1 MHRNNDTQTKQTI
14 RYYNL
19 MYAIALSVIAIISI
33 VSQLL
38 IQSYLGNQL
47 HDTHLI
53 NFATRLRSNSQ
64 SLTRLALL
72 LESERSN
79 KTHRKDFQNI
89 LMQLQK
95 THESLQHGNEFLNI
109 PENHNVDMIEL
120 FNIIENPYKEMIDA
134 AWEIVNITAPANRK
148 PLDRKALEEQIDQ
161 LLISEKAYFLGMEMI
176 VFDYDR
182 ISRKNVIFLKKIE
195 LYLLASVIILL
206 LLEAYF
212 IFRPLAKRIR
222 LSFEE
227 LTDSEKNA
235 RALAREIKVA
245 NNVLEKSH
253 QSLRDINFTLEK
265 ATYFV
270 KIDTEGNIIYANDK
284 YCNVTKYEMSGLL
297 GRPLFYNDKT
307 HNENIIYDHI
317 KDPIRR
323 NEVWQGEIF
332 DQASDG
338 TDFWLEVTL
347 MPMIDSKG
355 QLYQFLVIG
364 IDITKR
370 KKTEQELHLLMK
382 EKLENQKE
390 LKKVKLQ
397 SMVAGQEKERKRV
410 AVEIHDGIGQM
421 LTSLRMKIE
430 MLEEEHPIIFEENSD
445 VDNMIRNII
454 GESRRICGEL
464 LPSVLEDFGLKSAIE
479 DLVLSIQQSTNL
491 NIQFID
497 NFELEKT
504 SIDIEMGMFRILQES
519 LNNVMKHA
527 HAENVSVILESDA
540 EFITMEIV
548 DDGVGF
554 NYSTASLLTSD
565 YDANSYGLANMKE
578 RAELLGA
585 KWYLESQV
593 GKGTH
598 ITLEVPILD

>member
-1 MHRNNDTQTKQTI
+1 MSKNTDLQSKQTI

-79 KTHRKDFQNI
+79 RTHRKDFQNI

-95 THESLQHGNEFLNI
+95 THESLKHGNEFLNI
-109 PENHNVDMIEL
+109 PENNNVELIEL
-120 FNIIENPYKEMIDA
+120 FKIIESPYQEMIDA
-134 AWEIVNITAPANRK
+134 AWAIVALTDYNK
-148 PLDRKALEEQIDQ
+148 QKKLDRKGLEKHIDQ

-182 ISRKNVIFLKKIE
+182 ISRKNVISLKKIE
-195 LYLLASVIILL
+195 YYLLASVIILL

-222 LSFEE
+222 QSFEE

-235 RALAREIKVA
+235 HLLAKELKEA
-245 NNVLEKSH
+245 NQILEKSH
-253 QSLRDINFTLEK
+253 HDLRDINFTLEK

-270 KIDTEGNIIYANDK
+270 KIDVEGKVLYANDK
-284 YCNVTKYEMSGLL
+284 YCHITKYEMSGLL
-297 GRPLFYNDKT
+297 GRPLFYNEVT

-317 KDPIRR
+317 QDPIRR

-347 MPMIDSKG
+347 MPVVDTKG
-355 QLYQFLVIG
+355 QPYQYLVIG

-370 KKTEQELHLLMK
+370 KKTEKELHHLMQ
-382 EKLENQKE
+382 EKLKNQQE

-421 LTSLRMKIE
+421 LTSLKMKIE
-430 MLEEEHPIIFEENSD
+430 MLEEEHPSVFEENHD

-491 NIQFID
+491 HIQLID
-497 NFELEKT
+497 NYEIEKM
-504 SIDIEMGMFRILQES
+504 DMEIEMGVFRILQES
-519 LNNVMKHA
+519 LNNIMKHA
-527 HAENVSVILESDA
+527 DAQNISILIESDA
-540 EFITMEIV
+540 EFITLEVMDNGI
-548 DDGVGF
+548 GF
-554 NYSTASLLTSD
+554 DYSSQVLLSSGT
-565 YDANSYGLANMKE
+565 NSYGLANMQE
-578 RAELLGA
+578 RAELMGA
-585 KWYLESQV
+585 KWTLDSQL
-593 GKGTH
+593 GKGTN
-598 ITLEVPILD
+598 ITLEVPISLS